1 MTINITAPFTMM
13 VINITDHLTS
23 FILTFR
29 VVKMKSPKDK
39 EKAFADSAPRFSQ
52 EMEDPES
59 EEEEEGGRGLVGQP
73 LLPGGVGRQGLKVRG
88 RLG

>member
-1 MTINITAPFTMM
+1 
-13 VINITDHLTS
+13 
-23 FILTFR
+23 
-29 VVKMKSPKDK
+29 MKSPKDK

-73 LLPGGVGRQGLKVRG
+73 LLPGGVGRQGLKVRKAWPEISLWTLPG
-88 RLG
+88 DRGCR